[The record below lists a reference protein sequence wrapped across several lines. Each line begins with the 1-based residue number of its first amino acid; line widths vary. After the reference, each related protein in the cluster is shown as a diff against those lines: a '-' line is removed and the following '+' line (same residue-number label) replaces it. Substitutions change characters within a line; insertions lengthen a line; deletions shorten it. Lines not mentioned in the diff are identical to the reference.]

1 MLVAEDDESLAEVLA
16 RGLREQGYVVD
27 LVPDGETAAAYL
39 RFYQYEVAV
48 LDWRMPRLSGLDLV
62 RKLRRG
68 GTQTPV
74 LMLTA
79 RDTPADRI
87 AGLDAGADDYL
98 VKPFDFG
105 ELLARLRALQRR
117 PPVSQP
123 PRMVIGELEF
133 DPAAREVTVCGRHP
147 ALTGTEL
154 GILEILMRRSP
165 GVADRRS
172 IAQHVWDNEADAFG
186 SNTIDVHL
194 ARLRSKLAGAGVR
207 IETVRGRRLP
217 DHPGVRFSPAAKV
230 AAGATAVIAV
240 IYILGV
246 IVLNLVVSTRLAEQ
260 NDDHLIG
267 RLAAAARQPGVA
279 QPARGSVRRAC
290 LPAPTSTM
298 TTTGRR
304 SSCGR

>member
-1 MLVAEDDESLAEVLA
+1 MAPYLAVSSSTVDSDAVRVLVAEDDEGLGQVLA

-39 RFYQYEVAV
+39 RFYEYEVAV

-62 RKLRRG
+62 QRMRRA
-68 GTQTPV
+68 GTPTPV

-117 PPVSQP
+117 PPVSRS
-123 PRMVIGELEF
+123 PRLVIGEVEF
-133 DPAAREVTVCGRHP
+133 DPAAREVTVCGQRP
-147 ALTGTEL
+147 ALTGIEL

-165 GVADRRS
+165 SVADRRS

-194 ARLRSKLAGAGVR
+194 ARLRAKLAGGGVR
-207 IETVRGRRLP
+207 IETVRGVGYRII
-217 DHPGVRFSPAAKV
+217 PA
-230 AAGATAVIAV
+230 
-240 IYILGV
+240 
-246 IVLNLVVSTRLAEQ
+246 
-260 NDDHLIG
+260 
-267 RLAAAARQPGVA
+267 
-279 QPARGSVRRAC
+279 
-290 LPAPTSTM
+290 
-298 TTTGRR
+298 
-304 SSCGR
+304 

>member
-1 MLVAEDDESLAEVLA
+1 VRILVAEDDERLGEVLA

-27 LVPDGETAAAYL
+27 LVPDGETAASYL

-48 LDWRMPRLSGLDLV
+48 LDWRMPKLSGLDLV
-62 RKLRRG
+62 QKLRRD
-68 GTQTPV
+68 GTATPV

-105 ELLARLRALQRR
+105 ELLARIRALQRR
-117 PPVSQP
+117 PPVSQS
-123 PRMVIGELEF
+123 PRMVLGEVEF
-133 DPAAREVTVCGRHP
+133 DPALREVRVCGQRP
-147 ALTGTEL
+147 ALTVTEL

-207 IETVRGRRLP
+207 IETVRG
-217 DHPGVRFSPAAKV
+217 
-230 AAGATAVIAV
+230 
-240 IYILGV
+240 
-246 IVLNLVVSTRLAEQ
+246 
-260 NDDHLIG
+260 IG
-267 RLAAAARQPGVA
+267 YRIT
-279 QPARGSVRRAC
+279 SV
-290 LPAPTSTM
+290 
-298 TTTGRR
+298 
-304 SSCGR
+304 

>member
-1 MLVAEDDESLAEVLA
+1 MLIAEDDESLGEVLA

-27 LVPDGETAAAYL
+27 LVPDGETAASYL

-48 LDWRMPRLSGLDLV
+48 LDWRMPKLSGLDLV
-62 RKLRRG
+62 QRLRRG
-68 GTQTPV
+68 GTANGTNGATPV

-117 PPVSQP
+117 PPVSHS
-123 PRMVIGELEF
+123 PRIKIGEVEF
-133 DPAAREVTVCGRHP
+133 DPAAREVEIRGERP
-147 ALTGTEL
+147 ALTVTEL

-207 IETVRGRRLP
+207 IETVRGVGYRI
-217 DHPGVRFSPAAKV
+217 
-230 AAGATAVIAV
+230 TAV
-240 IYILGV
+240 
-246 IVLNLVVSTRLAEQ
+246 
-260 NDDHLIG
+260 
-267 RLAAAARQPGVA
+267 
-279 QPARGSVRRAC
+279 
-290 LPAPTSTM
+290 
-298 TTTGRR
+298 
-304 SSCGR
+304 

>member
-1 MLVAEDDESLAEVLA
+1 VLVAEDDVSLGEVLA

-27 LVPDGETAAAYL
+27 LVPDGETAATYL
-39 RFYQYEVAV
+39 RCNQYEVAV

-62 RKLRRG
+62 QRLRRG
-68 GTQTPV
+68 GTGNGSTPV

-117 PPVSQP
+117 PPLSQS
-123 PRMVIGELEF
+123 PRMKIGEVEF
-133 DPAAREVTVCGRHP
+133 DAAAREVLIQGQRP
-147 ALTGTEL
+147 ALTSTEL
-154 GILEILMRRSP
+154 GILELLMRRSP

-194 ARLRSKLAGAGVR
+194 ARLRAKLAGGGVR
-207 IETVRGRRLP
+207 IETVRGVGYRIT
-217 DHPGVRFSPAAKV
+217 PA
-230 AAGATAVIAV
+230 
-240 IYILGV
+240 
-246 IVLNLVVSTRLAEQ
+246 
-260 NDDHLIG
+260 
-267 RLAAAARQPGVA
+267 
-279 QPARGSVRRAC
+279 
-290 LPAPTSTM
+290 
-298 TTTGRR
+298 
-304 SSCGR
+304 